1 VSHAA
6 ICSDPRPAPL
16 GRTDVPYF
24 AGTDPALI
32 SASGSAS
39 FDAEA
44 RNDAFALEHDI
55 NEYYERSSIFIR
67 YIEASRLRC
76 IARMVR
82 ARATDRILEVGCGGG
97 HILRLFPDAN
107 LTGVDVSG
115 RMLDKAREN
124 LRGCRVQ
131 LLKGDVS
138 SVGLPD
144 RSFDKIICSEVLEH
158 VVDPH
163 AILREIRRLLAPG
176 GRVVITFP
184 NDRLIHRIK
193 KLLSSTGLDRLLFR
207 GRTAW
212 GGDDYHL
219 HIWSVSEMRAL
230 LSRYFTVEE
239 ERFAPAR
246 FLRVRCCFRCGV
258 DARR

>member
-1 VSHAA
+1 MARAA
-6 ICSDPRPAPL
+6 STAC
-16 GRTDVPYF
+16 
-24 AGTDPALI
+24 
-32 SASGSAS
+32 

-44 RNDAFALEHDI
+44 QNDAFALEHDI

-76 IARMVR
+76 IVRMVQ
-82 ARATDRILEVGCGGG
+82 ACATDRILEVGCGGG
-97 HILRLFPDAN
+97 HILRLFPHSD

-124 LRGCRVQ
+124 LRGYRVQ
-131 LLKGDVS
+131 LLKGDLFS
-138 SVGLPD
+138 LDLSGGG
-144 RSFDKIICSEVLEH
+144 FDKIICSEVLEH

-163 AILREIRRLLAPG
+163 AILREIRRLLAPN

-184 NDRLIHRIK
+184 NDHLIHRIK
-193 KLLSSTGLDRLLFR
+193 KLLHKTGLGRLPFC

-219 HIWSVSEMRAL
+219 HIWRIREMREL
-230 LSRYFTVEE
+230 LTRYFTIEHE
-239 ERFAPAR
+239 GFAPGR
-246 FLRVRCCFRCGV
+246 FLPVRCCFQCRIEESM
-258 DARR
+258 